1 MPARFT
7 PKHPNTGPLKN
18 QNPRAGKSPQDGFAY
33 AFFVC
38 CSNRFAA
45 AILLWWGVSV

>member
-7 PKHPNTGPLKN
+7 PKHLNTGPLKK

-45 AILLWWGVSV
+45 AILLWWDVSV